1 MCTLC
6 SVSFDQ
12 TKADAFAGQLFNH
25 LNSAGIMLM
34 ISVGHRTG
42 LFDAMS
48 DNAGYTSHTLADKSR
63 LNERYVREWLGAM
76 VTGGIVSY
84 DPQEQHYSLPAEH
97 AAFLTRAASP
107 NNLAASAQWVS
118 VLGYVEDQVVDA
130 FRHGRGVPY
139 AAYNRF
145 HEVMAEESNQ
155 SVIAG
160 LDEHI
165 LPLVPGLIESLET
178 GVDVA
183 DVGCGSGLA
192 LIKMAKDYP
201 NSRFVGIDLSEE
213 AIEFAARQAA
223 AENVSNI
230 RFESRDL
237 TTWDAIGA
245 FDVIFTFDA
254 IHDQARPDKVLTNI
268 RRALKRGGVYLMQDI
283 KASSYVDQQENQP
296 LAPWIYTISCMLC
309 MSVSLAQGGMG
320 LGAAWGKE
328 LAVKMLDD
336 AGFASTEVKEL
347 AHDPLNYYYINR

>member
-12 TKADAFAGQLFNH
+12 TRADAFAGQLVNH

-34 ISVGHRTG
+34 ISIGHRTG

-48 DNAGYTSHTLADKSR
+48 DNAGYTSYTLADKAR

-84 DPQEQHYSLPAEH
+84 DPQEQHYSLPTEH

-139 AAYNRF
+139 TAYNRF

-165 LPLVPGLIESLET
+165 LPLVLGLVESLET
-178 GVDVA
+178 GVEVA

-201 NSRFVGIDLSEE
+201 NSRFLGIDLSEE
-213 AIEFAARQAA
+213 AIEFATSQAA

-237 TTWDAIGA
+237 TTWDATGA

-254 IHDQARPDKVLTNI
+254 IHDQARPDKVLSNI
-268 RRALKRGGVYLMQDI
+268 RRALKKGGVYLMQDI
-283 KASSYVDQQENQP
+283 KASSYVDRQENQP
-296 LAPWIYTISCMLC
+296 LAPWIYTISCMHC

-320 LGAAWGKE
+320 LGAAWGRE

-336 AGFASTEVKEL
+336 AGFASIEVKEL